1 MNAFIAP
8 HDPKLDLVLDREID
22 VPVELVWEV
31 WTTPE
36 HLKQWFCPKP
46 WGVTQCTIEL
56 RPGGAFNTTMRSPD
70 GEEFQ
75 NFGCFLDV
83 VPLRRLVFTDA
94 LLPGFR
100 PAPKPFMTGVLTLA
114 PIAKG
119 TRYTA
124 MAIHGDEDTRK
135 KHEDM
140 GFHHGWATALDQLV
154 EHIKTKMG

>member
-36 HLKQWFCPKP
+36 HLMQWFCPKP
-46 WGVTQCTIEL
+46 WGVTACTIDL
-56 RPGGAFNTTMRSPD
+56 RPGGAFNTTMRSPE

-75 NFGCFLDV
+75 NLGCFLDV

-100 PAPKPFMTGVLTLA
+100 PAPKPFMTGILTLA

-124 MAIHGDEDTRK
+124 TAIHGDEDTRK

-154 EHIKTKMG
+154 EHIKTKLG

>member
-46 WGVTQCTIEL
+46 WGVTQCTIDL
-56 RPGGAFNTTMRSPD
+56 RPGGVFATTMRSPE
-70 GEEFQ
+70 GEEFP
-75 NFGCFLDV
+75 NLGCFLEV
-83 VPLRRLVFTDA
+83 VPLRRLVFTDT

-100 PAPKPFMTGVLTLA
+100 PAPKPFMTGSLTLE

-119 TRYTA
+119 TRYIAT
-124 MAIHGDEDTRK
+124 AIHGDEAARK
-135 KHEDM
+135 SHEDM
-140 GFHHGWATALDQLV
+140 GFHHGWATALDQMID
-154 EHIKTKMG
+154 HIKTELL